1 MGDLTL
7 SHESCSISL
16 VRESINAATRSLAAD
31 EALEYAREAET
42 LDDEIAD
49 IYRRFP
55 ENRAAIGRK
64 NARLGICL
72 KLAEVHANLA
82 VAEEVRAL
90 RVDLTEVP
98 VPGPTFTKG
107 GVFDLAESVGVVREI
122 GAE

>member
-1 MGDLTL
+1 M
-7 SHESCSISL
+7 
-16 VRESINAATRSLAAD
+16 RESINAATRSLAAD

-90 RVDLTEVP
+90 RGDLTEVP
-98 VPGPTFTKG
+98 VPAPRFTKG